1 MRDPA
6 GERQIVSSMHPSLAA
21 VVGKEKFEEWYHEVF
36 KVDPMPWCW
45 LLEEDLRFLTRF
57 FSIEE
62 LRQYYGDDLRN
73 GRQLLQAI
81 YEIHCAAAFAG
92 IGRNVRLHVSHSSAP
107 GQSNSSFDIEVE
119 IAGTTVAIEVKTKHD
134 KTLWNTPP
142 IDPGNGGESLPSG
155 ITFHEL
161 SSDALGPY
169 ERDFL
174 ATSNLSGSQA
184 AAHGIPHYKELR
196 DRIEESL
203 RQLPEAGRNIV
214 VLGHIE
220 GRDEDLDEA
229 LGGVREIWAVRTPT
243 RPRHV
248 QVRLPGGIFAGL
260 EGFEHF
266 NALNAVVWMRLDPR
280 GPMIVQRSRLFVN
293 PHAQHPL
300 PEKVECNL
308 IQAFDRKR
316 VLAEELTRIR
326 ERLMMGYDPD
336 KIILF
341 GSLAT
346 DRVHQWSDID
356 LVIIKDTDRRFVER
370 GIEVCRIT
378 RPEVGVN
385 FFVYTTKEFEG
396 LKQQGNFFIMDEVL
410 GEGRVIYD
418 KYAEVA

>member
-1 MRDPA
+1 
-6 GERQIVSSMHPSLAA
+6 
-21 VVGKEKFEEWYHEVF
+21 
-36 KVDPMPWCW
+36 
-45 LLEEDLRFLTRF
+45 
-57 FSIEE
+57 
-62 LRQYYGDDLRN
+62 
-73 GRQLLQAI
+73 
-81 YEIHCAAAFAG
+81 
-92 IGRNVRLHVSHSSAP
+92 
-107 GQSNSSFDIEVE
+107 
-119 IAGTTVAIEVKTKHD
+119 
-134 KTLWNTPP
+134 
-142 IDPGNGGESLPSG
+142 
-155 ITFHEL
+155 
-161 SSDALGPY
+161 
-169 ERDFL
+169 
-174 ATSNLSGSQA
+174 
-184 AAHGIPHYKELR
+184 
-196 DRIEESL
+196 
-203 RQLPEAGRNIV
+203 
-214 VLGHIE
+214 
-220 GRDEDLDEA
+220 
-229 LGGVREIWAVRTPT
+229 
-243 RPRHV
+243 
-248 QVRLPGGIFAGL
+248 
-260 EGFEHF
+260 
-266 NALNAVVWMRLDPR
+266 
-280 GPMIVQRSRLFVN
+280 MIVQRSRLFVN